1 LSHKEYL
8 GCLPQL
14 SYELYMMRKEYKKLA
29 KKAPT
34 ADERLV
40 ADKKQYA
47 IKIILN
53 SIYGAMGFP
62 FFRLFVPE
70 CADAITFF
78 GRKALKFAMD
88 KLGVYGT
95 VLYGDTDSCNFST
108 FIRYRIKN

>member
-1 LSHKEYL
+1 MFGGRYIFLSHKEHI
-8 GCLPQL
+8 GCLPSL
-14 SYELYMMRKEYKKLA
+14 SYELYTMRKQFKKIA
-29 KKAPT
+29 KNGAT

-70 CADAITFF
+70 CADAVTFF
-78 GRKALKFAMD
+78 GRKALRFAMD
-88 KLGVYGT
+88 KMSPCGL
-95 VLYGDTDSCNFST
+95 VLYGDTDSCA
-108 FIRYRIKN
+108 

>member
-1 LSHKEYL
+1 
-8 GCLPQL
+8 
-14 SYELYMMRKEYKKLA
+14 MRKQFKKIA
-29 KKAPT
+29 KNGAT

-70 CADAITFF
+70 CADSVTFF
-78 GRKALKFAMD
+78 GRKALRFAMD
-88 KLGVYGT
+88 KMSPCGL
-95 VLYGDTDSCNFST
+95 VLYGDTDSCHATSI
-108 FIRYRIKN
+108 IRYRLKENKISKTTQSA